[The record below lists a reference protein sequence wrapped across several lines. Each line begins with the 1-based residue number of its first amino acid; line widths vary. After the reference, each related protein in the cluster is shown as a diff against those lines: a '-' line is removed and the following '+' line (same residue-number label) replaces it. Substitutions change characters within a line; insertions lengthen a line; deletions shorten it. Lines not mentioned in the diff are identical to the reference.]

1 LSLIARCGEI
11 SLLRLGHIEDVFRH
25 YCMNVFRT
33 GKHMTFDRLVHDR
46 VHMTVERFCLFLRDF
61 QATGSVIDGKNREIL
76 EKPIVVTTFR
86 KIASNARE
94 LSFEEFIQCIDKLAV
109 LHWDGTE
116 GY

>member
-1 LSLIARCGEI
+1 
-11 SLLRLGHIEDVFRH
+11 
-25 YCMNVFRT
+25 
-33 GKHMTFDRLVHDR
+33 MTFDRLVHDR